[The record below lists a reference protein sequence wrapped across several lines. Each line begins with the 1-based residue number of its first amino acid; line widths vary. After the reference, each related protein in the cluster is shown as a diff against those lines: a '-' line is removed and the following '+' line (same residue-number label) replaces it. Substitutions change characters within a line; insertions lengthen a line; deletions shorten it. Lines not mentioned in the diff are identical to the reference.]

1 MLQSCILFCS
11 TWLFNFIGT
20 CEVMPTR
27 PCIFTREEDKK
38 LLGGKN
44 VNFRIYF
51 MSEGNH
57 QNDLREAF
65 PNEVHLCYQTC
76 FFINRRF
83 FHILCLT
90 KMLFYVFKGV
100 EEFIDH
106 GITPDKLLIGIPWHG
121 YDYTCVNYTTNVSE
135 CTILCVE

>member
-1 MLQSCILFCS
+1 
-11 TWLFNFIGT
+11 
-20 CEVMPTR
+20 MPTR
-27 PCIFTREEDKK
+27 PCIFTREDKK

-65 PNEVHLCYQTC
+65 PKEVHLCYQTC